1 MPVLALSQ
9 LSRAIEQRG
18 KDKRPMLSDLRDSGA
33 IEQDADI
40 VMFIDRSMNE
50 IEAESESRPD
60 LGMAKLIVAKHRN
73 GATRD
78 IDLAFNPEFTKF
90 MDFIDDSRQLLG
102 AVRAGNADI
111 HPRCRPAHRCA
122 VSRFAGAV
130 RRMGAPFG

>member
-90 MDFIDDSRQLLG
+90 MDFIDDSRVG
-102 AVRAGNADI
+102 G
-111 HPRCRPAHRCA
+111 
-122 VSRFAGAV
+122 F
-130 RRMGAPFG
+130 